1 MRAFATLSRRG
12 QLGRLRRLGR
22 AALAGYG
29 LGTARLTPLRHEHN
43 TTFRVDARGGPYV
56 LRINRPA
63 AHAPDVIASE
73 MAWLA
78 ALRRDTDL
86 GVPEPIATREGSLVV
101 VARDEGVPGARACVL
116 LRRLEGRFVD
126 RRLTPAHLRKVGVLT
141 AQLQEHAGKWA
152 PPQEFLRPRVDT
164 LTSPSK
170 LASVS
175 PSRAVARSGDHPT
188 QEDGERA
195 QELVEALM
203 RAADATLLARG
214 LEIVRETTRTLASDA
229 TAFSL
234 IHADL
239 HYENLLFHR
248 GEARAIDFDDCGWG
262 FHLYDIAVTLWELA
276 DRPRYD
282 ELRHA
287 LLESYAESRPLPEGY
302 ALHLDAFFV
311 QRRLQ
316 ILMWILESREHA
328 AFRDRWRDWARGE
341 LDGVAKALNAR
352 G

>member
-63 AHAPDVIASE
+63 VHAPDVITSE

-101 VARDEGVPGARACVL
+101 VARDEGVPEARACVL

-152 PPQEFLRPRVDT
+152 PPQGFLRPRIDT

-175 PSRAVARSGDHPT
+175 PSPAVARSGDHPT
-188 QEDGERA
+188 
-195 QELVEALM
+195 
-203 RAADATLLARG
+203 
-214 LEIVRETTRTLASDA
+214 
-229 TAFSL
+229 
-234 IHADL
+234 
-239 HYENLLFHR
+239 
-248 GEARAIDFDDCGWG
+248 
-262 FHLYDIAVTLWELA
+262 
-276 DRPRYD
+276 
-282 ELRHA
+282 
-287 LLESYAESRPLPEGY
+287 
-302 ALHLDAFFV
+302 
-311 QRRLQ
+311 
-316 ILMWILESREHA
+316 
-328 AFRDRWRDWARGE
+328 
-341 LDGVAKALNAR
+341 
-352 G
+352 